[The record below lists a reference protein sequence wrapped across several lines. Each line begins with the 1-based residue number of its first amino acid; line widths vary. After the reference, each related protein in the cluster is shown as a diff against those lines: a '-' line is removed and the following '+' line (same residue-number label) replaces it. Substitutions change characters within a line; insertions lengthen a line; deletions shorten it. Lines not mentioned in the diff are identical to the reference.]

1 MATKS
6 STRQPRAPALSVATD
21 DPTMGRRFST
31 AIVLFHAAIAARMN
45 LNVTDWKCGEI
56 IERLGPMNPGRLS
69 ELTGLSSAATTLVL
83 DRLEA
88 LGFVRRERDPNDR
101 RKVIVHPIPNPKRDL
116 ETQGLFAAMN
126 ERLGALMTAYTPE
139 QLEGIGDFIARATQ
153 VIEEEAL
160 SLRRADS

>member
-1 MATKS
+1 MASKS
-6 STRQPRAPALSVATD
+6 TTRSPRAVSSGFATD
-21 DPTMGRRFST
+21 DPTLGRRFST
-31 AIVLFHAAIAARMN
+31 AVVLFHAAIAARMN

-101 RKVIVHPIPNPKRDL
+101 RKVIVHPVPNPARDL
-116 ETQGLFAAMN
+116 ELQGLFQSMN
-126 ERLGALMTAYTPE
+126 QRVGALMENYTPE
-139 QLEGIGDFIARATQ
+139 QLEGIGDFLARATQ

-160 SLRRADS
+160 ALRRDSP